1 MLKALQPPSASA
13 SRFHRFQAAGVT
25 AIPGRAV
32 THTCQGPAGAGD
44 AEKGLSSLAGS
55 SLPSTG
61 GQRAAARGGGCGER
75 GCRRFVW
82 AGSPHVPPAG
92 PCEPPQLCRRVWGAV
107 SPHGWGS
114 SRGLPRSQHCS
125 PLRLYL
131 PLPAA
136 SHQFAFTA
144 DCELLVWVQGGSC
157 APPAC
162 PCPSCPAW
170 SGGLFW
176 PMACQESPRPCPW
189 LSSTQGQRAQL
200 GGGEMGLQ
208 PGLGSGTPGP
218 LPGS

>member
-1 MLKALQPPSASA
+1 MSPGGCCDPAGALPIITTNETGGISGGLKGDEEEAAAPERALELGQAMLKALQPPSASA

-61 GQRAAARGGGCGER
+61 GQGAAARGGGCGER

-92 PCEPPQLCRRVWGAV
+92 SCEPPQLCPRVWGAV

-114 SRGLPRSQHCS
+114 SRGLQHCS
-125 PLRLYL
+125 PLGLYL

-136 SHQFAFTA
+136 SHQ
-144 DCELLVWVQGGSC
+144 
-157 APPAC
+157 
-162 PCPSCPAW
+162 
-170 SGGLFW
+170 
-176 PMACQESPRPCPW
+176 
-189 LSSTQGQRAQL
+189 ST
-200 GGGEMGLQ
+200 
-208 PGLGSGTPGP
+208 
-218 LPGS
+218 